1 MHLIQFCSQPVGN
14 YLVLFYRLLQEKL
27 DQPVTGPP
35 SPRDISNGDTA
46 QNITDHIAK
55 LRKEVVSLKSML
67 RAAQIERES
76 PGVLFIGRQKFWI
89 QYLLTKI
96 LSCWV
101 VELLVDMC
109 SYLNKK
115 YIVWKNFKKN
125 VGSCIH

>member
-1 MHLIQFCSQPVGN
+1 MRLIQFCSQPVGN

-35 SPRDISNGDTA
+35 SPRDINNGDTA

-101 VELLVDMC
+101 VELLVDV
-109 SYLNKK
+109 YL
-115 YIVWKNFKKN
+115 
-125 VGSCIH
+125 SE